1 MRETGKSAFWKSM
14 GILLPGIQAGLTQE
28 ALGTIKSLQNG
39 AHRPITEQDLDI
51 FRVQFIDQKPEQGA
65 GEYGRLR
72 EAMFGNVIRPG
83 VDGYNPFDPSMS
95 DLLGMTEIAI
105 NLAETAEK
113 RALVNYEP
121 LALQIAV
128 STMYSNARQLCGPE
142 LLISILSGLSDEE
155 IFDFQKQGKQRLQ
168 SMVNNRR
175 EMLASEAREQ
185 HLDDVPAGFAYV
197 ESLVSRDVT
206 ESNIDPAAVRRD
218 AGLMAAAMTRLTQGD
233 FGRITG
239 DAPSVREQL
248 RSHLLVVERLNMSPA
263 ASIVWDGIWAKWQTQ
278 MIEQNQTSYIPNL
291 RVGDE
296 EADAYNS
303 IMYLRFR
310 DEQSRKSRAIKTW
323 NVNLVQFGER
333 LAHAG
338 DPESETRKL
347 ARAIQLGIS
356 QRIIGAMPY
365 DDDVLD
371 GLTQYGMSDADAH
384 TITGLPVGCFAYK
397 AMNKSVVFFQ
407 HILTSVAAKIVPSN
421 AATEEVLDRYN
432 VWSFEE
438 VQRRATEKEKLK
450 GKTQEREEVA

>member
-1 MRETGKSAFWKSM
+1 
-14 GILLPGIQAGLTQE
+14 
-28 ALGTIKSLQNG
+28 
-39 AHRPITEQDLDI
+39 
-51 FRVQFIDQKPEQGA
+51 
-65 GEYGRLR
+65 
-72 EAMFGNVIRPG
+72 
-83 VDGYNPFDPSMS
+83 
-95 DLLGMTEIAI
+95 
-105 NLAETAEK
+105 
-113 RALVNYEP
+113 
-121 LALQIAV
+121 
-128 STMYSNARQLCGPE
+128 MYSNARQLCGPE